1 MATTKWNQFSNLASS
16 KNWIHHFLSEA
27 DDFLKMR
34 EWDQKNEVP
43 PFTIHENEDFLF
55 LDIVAPGMKNE
66 DITVVV
72 DHGILVIN
80 ALMKDE
86 NPDGCVASYSN
97 FRRSFWLPSSVNP
110 NKIAAKYKEGLLMLR
125 LPKGNSSSLGYTKV
139 IPVV

>member
-1 MATTKWNQFSNLASS
+1 MTHTQWNRFPKLAAS

-27 DDFLKMR
+27 DDFLKMWER
-34 EWDQKNEVP
+34 DKESEVP

-66 DITVVV
+66 DIRVVV
-72 DHGILVIN
+72 DHGVLIIN
-80 ALMKDE
+80 ALIKEE
-86 NPDGCVASYSN
+86 NPNGCVASYSN

-110 NKIAAKYKEGLLMLR
+110 NKIAAKYKDGLLMLR
-125 LPKGNSSSLGYTKV
+125 LPKGNSSSQGYAKV